1 MRDTST
7 SAGSVAFSTRVDRWL
22 VAVLGGGAL
31 LSVAAVIAAAREAP
45 REALMAGLIVAASFG
60 LVIALAVPT
69 RYIITED
76 ELTIR
81 SGMLRHSI
89 PLESI
94 VRVYPTRNPLSAPAW
109 SLDRLGVDYRR
120 TRGRS
125 LALISPDRRE
135 EFLDLLAV
143 RSALE
148 RAGEELRRPE

>member
-76 ELTIR
+76 ELTIQCFV
-81 SGMLRHSI
+81 RH
-89 PLESI
+89 
-94 VRVYPTRNPLSAPAW
+94 
-109 SLDRLGVDYRR
+109 
-120 TRGRS
+120 
-125 LALISPDRRE
+125 
-135 EFLDLLAV
+135 
-143 RSALE
+143 
-148 RAGEELRRPE
+148 

>member
-1 MRDTST
+1 MPDTSIA
-7 SAGSVAFSTRVDRWL
+7 AGSIVFSTRVDRWL
-22 VAVLGGGAL
+22 LLVLGASAVV
-31 LSVAAVIAAAREAP
+31 SVAAVIAAALEAP
-45 REALMAGLIVAASFG
+45 GEALVAGLIVVASFA

-69 RYIITED
+69 HYIISD
-76 ELTIR
+76 RELTIR
-81 SGMLRHSI
+81 SGMLRHRI

-135 EFLDLLAV
+135 EFLALLA
-143 RSALE
+143 E
-148 RAGEELRRPE
+148 RAGLVRQGEELRRPE